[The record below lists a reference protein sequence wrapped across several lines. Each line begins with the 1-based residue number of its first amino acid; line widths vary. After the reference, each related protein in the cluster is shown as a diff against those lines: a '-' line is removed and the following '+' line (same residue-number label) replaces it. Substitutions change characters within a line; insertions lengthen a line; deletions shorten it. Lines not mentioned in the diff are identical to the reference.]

1 MSFFHAGKI
10 RVMLIG
16 GGGREHAIAW
26 SLSKSPK
33 VELIIC
39 APGNGGTARGSTKIK
54 NCDPD
59 IKATDL
65 TGLLGVAETHRV
77 DLVVPCSD
85 SSIISGAVDFF
96 ETRGFRVFGP
106 SKKAA
111 YIEGSKSWA
120 KAFMERHKIPTAS
133 YQSFSSPSEASL
145 FLQSQSTSRHV
156 VKASGL
162 AAGKGVFLCNTK
174 EEAEDAV
181 NKLMVERVF
190 GEAGEEIVIEEFLVG
205 RELSVTI
212 ITDGKVWRLFPVGQ
226 DAQRIYDGNLGP
238 NTGGMGVCIP
248 SDFFTVEEILE
259 IQQTILEPTT
269 RGLENEGK
277 FVGFICTGIM
287 QTVDGPKLLE
297 YNARFGDPEAQ
308 ALFPLLDDAS
318 DLADIMIACTEAQL
332 ERVHMEFQPKAAIS
346 LVVAS
351 SGYPGAYRVGEI
363 IDFGALPQDVF
374 VFHAGTSWAGD
385 RLVTQGGRVLAV
397 VCIADSTEEAIKGA
411 YSGAREIIFKG
422 KYLRTDIG
430 QILSSW

>member
-111 YIEGSKSWA
+111 KIEGSKSWA

-190 GEAGEEIVIEEFLVG
+190 GEAGEEIIIEEFLVG

-238 NTGGMGVCIP
+238 NTA
-248 SDFFTVEEILE
+248 
-259 IQQTILEPTT
+259 
-269 RGLENEGK
+269 
-277 FVGFICTGIM
+277 
-287 QTVDGPKLLE
+287 TVDGPKLLE

-351 SGYPGAYRVGEI
+351 SGYPGAYRVGEF
-363 IDFGALPQDVF
+363 IDFGSLPQDVF

-411 YSGAREIIFKG
+411 YSGAQEIIFKG

>member
-16 GGGREHAIAW
+16 EGGREHAIAW

-33 VELIIC
+33 VDLLIC

-85 SSIISGAVDFF
+85 SSIIFGAVDFF

-106 SKKAA
+106 SKKVAK
-111 YIEGSKSWA
+111 IEGSKRWA

-145 FLQSQSTSRHV
+145 FLQSQPTSRHV

-174 EEAEDAV
+174 EKAEDAV

-212 ITDGKVWRLFPVGQ
+212 ITDEKVWRLFPVGQ

-248 SDFFTVEEILE
+248 SDFFNVEEILE
-259 IQQTILEPTT
+259 IQQTILEPTIL
-269 RGLENEGK
+269 GLENENHK

-351 SGYPGAYRVGEI
+351 SGWVSSRRVHRLWSI
-363 IDFGALPQDVF
+363 AASVLIDVF

-422 KYLRTDIG
+422 NI
-430 QILSSW
+430 

>member
-16 GGGREHAIAW
+16 GEGREHAIVW

-33 VELIIC
+33 VDLIIC

-96 ETRGFRVFGP
+96 EIRGFRVFGP
-106 SKKAA
+106 SKKVAK
-111 YIEGSKSWA
+111 IEGSKRWA

-133 YQSFSSPSEASL
+133 YKSFSSPSEASL
-145 FLQSQSTSRHV
+145 FLQSQPTSRHV

-181 NKLMVERVF
+181 NKFMVERVF

-238 NTGGMGVCIP
+238 NTG
-248 SDFFTVEEILE
+248 DH
-259 IQQTILEPTT
+259 
-269 RGLENEGK
+269 K

-287 QTVDGPKLLE
+287 QAVDGPKLLE

-351 SGYPGAYRVGEI
+351 SGYPGAYRVGEF

>member
-1 MSFFHAGKI
+1 MSFFQAVKI

-39 APGNGGTARGSTKIK
+39 APCNGGTARGSTKIK

-65 TGLLGVAETHRV
+65 AGLLGVAQTHRV

-85 SSIISGAVDFF
+85 SSIISGVVDFF

-106 SKKAA
+106 SKKPAK
-111 YIEGSKSWA
+111 IEGSKSWA
-120 KAFMERHKIPTAS
+120 KAFMDRHKIPTAS
-133 YQSFSSPSEASL
+133 YQSFSPPSEASL

-174 EEAEDAV
+174 EEAEDAM
-181 NKLMVERVF
+181 NKIIVKRAF
-190 GEAGEEIVIEEFLVG
+190 GEAGEEVVIEGFLVG
-205 RELSVTI
+205 RELSDTI
-212 ITDGKVWRLFPVGQ
+212 IMDGKVWRLFPVEQ

-259 IQQTILEPTT
+259 IQQTILEPTI

-277 FVGFICTGIM
+277 
-287 QTVDGPKLLE
+287 TVDGPKLLE

-308 ALFPLLDDAS
+308 ALFLLLDDAS

-332 ERVHMEFQPKAAIS
+332 ERVHMEFQRKAAIS

-363 IDFGALPQDVF
+363 IDFGALPQDVL
-374 VFHAGTSWAGD
+374 VFHAGTSWAGG

-411 YSGAREIIFKG
+411 YNCAREIIFKG
-422 KYLRTDIG
+422 IYLRADIG

>member
-111 YIEGSKSWA
+111 KIEGSKSWA

-190 GEAGEEIVIEEFLVG
+190 GEAGEEIIIEEFLVG

-212 ITDGKVWRLFPVGQ
+212 ITDGKRYGSLYPIRLFQCRGNSGNPADDPRTNHPGSRERKQ
-226 DAQRIYDGNLGP
+226 DH
-238 NTGGMGVCIP
+238 
-248 SDFFTVEEILE
+248 
-259 IQQTILEPTT
+259 
-269 RGLENEGK
+269 K

-351 SGYPGAYRVGEI
+351 SGYPGAYRVGEF
-363 IDFGALPQDVF
+363 IDFGSLPQDVF

-397 VCIADSTEEAIKGA
+397 VCITDSTEEAIKGA
-411 YSGAREIIFKG
+411 YSGAQEIIFKG

>member
-111 YIEGSKSWA
+111 KIEGSKSWA

-190 GEAGEEIVIEEFLVG
+190 GEAGEEIIIEEFLVG

-238 NTGGMGVCIP
+238 NTA
-248 SDFFTVEEILE
+248 
-259 IQQTILEPTT
+259 
-269 RGLENEGK
+269 

-351 SGYPGAYRVGEI
+351 SGYPGAYRVGEF
-363 IDFGALPQDVF
+363 IDFGSLPQDVF

-411 YSGAREIIFKG
+411 YSGAQEIIFKG

>member
-111 YIEGSKSWA
+111 KIEGSKSWA

-181 NKLMVERVF
+181 NKLMVERV
-190 GEAGEEIVIEEFLVG
+190 L
-205 RELSVTI
+205 
-212 ITDGKVWRLFPVGQ
+212 GKLEKKSSLRSSC
-226 DAQRIYDGNLGP
+226 
-238 NTGGMGVCIP
+238 GMGVCIP
-248 SDFFTVEEILE
+248 SDFFNVEEILE
-259 IQQTILEPTT
+259 IQQTILEPTI
-269 RGLENEGK
+269 RGLENESK

-351 SGYPGAYRVGEI
+351 SGYPGAYRVGEF
-363 IDFGALPQDVF
+363 IDFGSLPQDVF

-411 YSGAREIIFKG
+411 YSGAQEIIFKG